1 MSRGGM
7 IALGV
12 VILLVAV
19 LAGTFIHP
27 LLFLIGFSVLFVAA
41 FGGW

>member
-1 MSRGGM
+1 MV
-7 IALGV
+7 ALGV
-12 VILLVAV
+12 AILLVAV

-27 LLFLIGFSVLFVAA
+27 FLFMIGFAVLFVAA

>member
-1 MSRGGM
+1 MV
-7 IALGV
+7 ALGIA
-12 VILLVAV
+12 ILLVAV

-27 LLFLIGFSVLFVAA
+27 LLFLLALAILFVAA